1 MHRKRLAM
9 ALALLMT
16 AGWAFAE
23 GQTENDRLSFTTDD
37 HMTISW
43 GGLTSE
49 LTEEGNP
56 VQRHLEEKFNVT
68 IVTAGVSRSDEEAK
82 QLFMS
87 SGEYPE
93 AFYTWIDMVD
103 WFHKGAFRTIPRD
116 MIETYAP
123 LHSAYRSRQ
132 GPLAWGVSLAP
143 GTTDEYMNIPRGEH
157 YQHHC
162 DAVLIMRLD
171 WLEKIGIDPFALDPK
186 APGWDRAGEK
196 IDLGEPTA
204 PDTYFWWAG
213 HFDWDEMERA
223 MYGFRDAD
231 FNGNGKRDEIP
242 YGTIGDSGGFQGR
255 EWLYHSGPAVP
266 FWAYG
271 VNDVDNYLDDETGL
285 TVKVDIASQSR
296 EALKIL
302 QRWFADGI
310 LDPALPAVDR
320 NEWRQQVRAG
330 LVGMWA
336 RGPCG
341 LSAFTGGNDDC
352 TIIRSEVPDARFVN
366 MLPAYGPTG
375 KMRCQWDN
383 RATVLNPHEGFSV
396 KTGVSDE
403 KLARILQIYDYVNH
417 DPEGTLVSG
426 YGVGG
431 PFAED
436 ANYSW
441 LGTPGD
447 CSVSQLIRTPTNR
460 RNTDG
465 FGLIYNA
472 YSWHDQFWMCPQM
485 KNGLPI
491 EAAGGAT
498 INAAQG
504 INWAMMLREP
514 YTMEIAVRDHR
525 EDIFNRTDY
534 VKLWARY
541 GGNLQAFR
549 EETWWRWVTDSSIDI
564 DAEWPAF
571 VEQWLANGGQEVID
585 ELQKAP
591 LVEDIL
597 SGALPMPTN

>member
-1 MHRKRLAM
+1 MQRKSLAI
-9 ALALLMT
+9 ALGLLLT

-23 GQTENDRLSFTTDD
+23 GQTDRLSFTTDE

-43 GGLTSE
+43 GGLTSDMADE
-49 LTEEGNP
+49 NNAI
-56 VQRHLEEKFNVT
+56 QKYLEDKFNVT
-68 IVTAGVSRSDEEAK
+68 IVTKGVSRSDEDAK

-103 WFHKGAFRTIPRD
+103 WYHKGAFRNIPRD

-123 LHSAYRSRQ
+123 LHSAYRSQQ

-162 DAVLIMRLD
+162 DATLIMRLD
-171 WLEKIGIDPFALDPK
+171 WLEQVGINPAELDPK
-186 APGWDRAGEK
+186 APGWDRAGELV
-196 IDLGEPTA
+196 DLGEPTA

-213 HFDWDEMERA
+213 HLDWDEMETA

-231 FNGNGKRDEIP
+231 FNGNGQRDEIP
-242 YGTIGDSGGFQGR
+242 YGTVGDHGGFQGR

-271 VNDVDNYLDDETGL
+271 LNDVDNYLDIETGL

-310 LDPALPAVDR
+310 LDPALPAVGR
-320 NEWRQQVRAG
+320 SEWRQQVRAG

-341 LSAFTGGNDDC
+341 LAAFTGGNDDC
-352 TIIRSEVPDARFVN
+352 TIIRADAVPDARFVT

-375 KMRCQWDN
+375 EMRCQWDN
-383 RATVLNPHEGFSV
+383 RSTVLNPHEGFSV

-403 KLARILQIYDYVNH
+403 KLARILQMYDYINH
-417 DPEGTLVSG
+417 DPEGVLAVG

-436 ANYSW
+436 QNYAW
-441 LGTPGD
+441 LGAPGD
-447 CSVSQLIRTPTNR
+447 CSVAQLVGTPTLERHSNG
-460 RNTDG
+460 TS
-465 FGLIYNA
+465 LVYTA
-472 YSWHDQFWMCPQM
+472 YSWHDLFWQCPQM
-485 KNGLPI
+485 KPGIPI

-498 INAAQG
+498 INSAQG
-504 INWAMMLREP
+504 FNWAMMLREP
-514 YTMEIAVRDHR
+514 YPMEIAVRDHR
-525 EDIFNRTDY
+525 EDIFNRTEY

-541 GGNLQAFR
+541 GGNLQTFR
-549 EETWWRWVTDSSIDI
+549 EETWWKWVTDSSIDI
-564 DAEWPAF
+564 DAAWPGF

-591 LVEDIL
+591 LVADIL

>member
-1 MHRKRLAM
+1 MQRKSLAI
-9 ALALLMT
+9 ALGLLLM

-23 GQTENDRLSFTTDD
+23 GQTDRLSFTTDE

-43 GGLTSE
+43 GGLTSDMA
-49 LTEEGNP
+49 EEDNT
-56 VQRHLEEKFNVT
+56 VQKFLEDKFNVT
-68 IVTAGVSRSDEEAK
+68 IVTKGVSRSDEDAK

-87 SGEYPE
+87 AGEYPE

-103 WFHKGAFRTIPRD
+103 WYHKGAFRNIPRD

-123 LHSAYRSRQ
+123 LHSAYRSQQ

-162 DAVLIMRLD
+162 DATLIMRLD
-171 WLEKIGIDPFALDPK
+171 WLEKVGINPAELDPK
-186 APGWDRAGEK
+186 APGWDRAGELV
-196 IDLGEPTA
+196 DLGEPTA

-213 HFDWDEMERA
+213 HFDWDEMETA

-231 FNGNGKRDEIP
+231 FNGNGQRDEIP
-242 YGTIGDSGGFQGR
+242 YGTVGDHGGFQGR

-266 FWAYG
+266 FWAFG
-271 VNDVDNYLDDETGL
+271 LNDVDNYLDIETGR

-310 LDPALPAVDR
+310 LDPALPAVGR
-320 NEWRQQVRAG
+320 SEWRQQVRAG

-341 LSAFTGGNDDC
+341 LAAFTGGNDDC
-352 TIIRSEVPDARFVN
+352 TIIRRDAVPDARFVT

-375 KMRCQWDN
+375 EMRCQWDN

-403 KLARILQIYDYVNH
+403 KLARILQIYDYINH
-417 DPEGTLVSG
+417 DPEGVLAVG

-436 ANYSW
+436 QNYAW

-447 CSVSQLIRTPTNR
+447 CSVAQLVGTPTLERHSNG
-460 RNTDG
+460 TS
-465 FGLIYNA
+465 LVYTA
-472 YSWHDQFWMCPQM
+472 YSWHDLFWQCPQM
-485 KNGLPI
+485 KQGIPI

-498 INAAQG
+498 INSAQG
-504 INWAMMLREP
+504 FNWAMMLREP
-514 YTMEIAVRDHR
+514 YPMEIAVRDHR
-525 EDIFNRTDY
+525 EDIFNRTEY

-541 GGNLQAFR
+541 GGNLQTFR
-549 EETWWRWVTDSSIDI
+549 EETWWQWVTDSSIDI
-564 DAEWPAF
+564 DAEWPGF
-571 VEQWLANGGQEVID
+571 VEQWLANGGQEVTD

-591 LVEDIL
+591 LVKDIL
-597 SGALPMPTN
+597 SGALQMPTN

>member
-1 MHRKRLAM
+1 MQRKSLAI
-9 ALALLMT
+9 ALGLLLI
-16 AGWAFAE
+16 ASWAFAE
-23 GQTENDRLSFTTDD
+23 GQTDRLSFTTDE

-43 GGLTSE
+43 GGLTSDMA
-49 LTEEGNP
+49 EEDNT
-56 VQRHLEEKFNVT
+56 VQKFLEDKFNVT
-68 IVTAGVSRSDEEAK
+68 IVTKGVSRSDEEAK

-103 WFHKGAFRTIPRD
+103 WYHKGAFRNIPRD

-123 LHSAYRSRQ
+123 LHSAYRDQQ

-162 DAVLIMRLD
+162 DATLIMRLD
-171 WLEKIGIDPFALDPK
+171 WLEQVGINPTELDPK
-186 APGWDRAGEK
+186 APGWDRAGEMV
-196 IDLGEPTA
+196 DLGEPTA

-213 HFDWDEMERA
+213 HLDWDEMETA

-231 FNGNGKRDEIP
+231 FNGNGQRDEIP
-242 YGTIGDSGGFQGR
+242 YGTIGDHGGFQGR

-271 VNDVDNYLDDETGL
+271 LNDVDNYLDIETGL

-310 LDPALPAVDR
+310 LDPALPAVGR
-320 NEWRQQVRAG
+320 NEWRQQIRAG

-341 LSAFTGGNDDC
+341 LAAFTGGNDDC
-352 TIIRSEVPDARFVN
+352 TIIRRDAVPDARFVT

-375 KMRCQWDN
+375 EMRCQWDN
-383 RATVLNPHEGFSV
+383 RSTVLNPHEGFGV
-396 KTGVSDE
+396 KTGVSDA
-403 KLARILQIYDYVNH
+403 KLARILQMYDYINH
-417 DPEGTLVSG
+417 DPEGVLAVG

-436 ANYSW
+436 QNYRW

-447 CSVSQLIRTPTNR
+447 CSVAQLVGTPTLERHSNG
-460 RNTDG
+460 TS
-465 FGLIYNA
+465 LVYTA
-472 YSWHDQFWMCPQM
+472 YSWHDMFWQCPQM
-485 KNGLPI
+485 KPGIPI

-498 INAAQG
+498 INSAQG
-504 INWAMMLREP
+504 FNWAMMLREP
-514 YTMEIAVRDHR
+514 YPMEIAVRDHR
-525 EDIFNRTDY
+525 EDIFNRTEY

-541 GGNLQAFR
+541 GGNLQTFR

-564 DAEWPAF
+564 DAEWPGF

>member
-1 MHRKRLAM
+1 MQRKSLAI
-9 ALALLMT
+9 ALGLLLI

-23 GQTENDRLSFTTDD
+23 GQTDRLSFTTDE

-43 GGLTSE
+43 GGLTSDMA
-49 LTEEGNP
+49 EENNAI
-56 VQRHLEEKFNVT
+56 QKYLEDKFNVT
-68 IVTAGVSRSDEEAK
+68 IVTKGVSRSDEDAK

-103 WFHKGAFRTIPRD
+103 WYHKGAFRNIPRD

-123 LHSAYRSRQ
+123 LHSAYRSQQ

-162 DAVLIMRLD
+162 DATLIMRLD
-171 WLEKIGIDPFALDPK
+171 WLEQVGLNPAELDPK
-186 APGWDRAGEK
+186 ASGWDRAGEMV
-196 IDLGEPTA
+196 DLGEPTA

-213 HFDWDEMERA
+213 HFDWDEMETA

-231 FNGNGKRDEIP
+231 FNGNGQRDEIP
-242 YGTIGDSGGFQGR
+242 YGTIGDHGGFQGR

-271 VNDVDNYLDDETGL
+271 LNDVDNYLDIETGL

-310 LDPALPAVDR
+310 LDPALPAVGR
-320 NEWRQQVRAG
+320 SEWRQQVRAG

-341 LSAFTGGNDDC
+341 LAAFTGGNDDC
-352 TIIRSEVPDARFVN
+352 TIIRRDAVPDARFVT

-375 KMRCQWDN
+375 EMRCQWDN
-383 RATVLNPHEGFSV
+383 RSTVLNPHEGFSV

-403 KLARILQIYDYVNH
+403 KLARILQMYDYINH
-417 DPEGTLVSG
+417 DPEGVLAVG

-431 PFAED
+431 PFAD
-436 ANYSW
+436 DQNYAW

-447 CSVSQLIRTPTNR
+447 CSVAQLVGTPTLERHSNG
-460 RNTDG
+460 TS
-465 FGLIYNA
+465 LVYTA
-472 YSWHDQFWMCPQM
+472 YSWHDLFWQCPQM
-485 KNGLPI
+485 KPGIPI

-498 INAAQG
+498 INSAQG
-504 INWAMMLREP
+504 FNWAMMLREP
-514 YTMEIAVRDHR
+514 YPMEIAVRDHR
-525 EDIFNRTDY
+525 EDIFNRTEY

-541 GGNLQAFR
+541 GGNLQTFR
-549 EETWWRWVTDSSIDI
+549 EETWWKWVTDSSIDI
-564 DAEWPAF
+564 DAEWPGF

-591 LVEDIL
+591 LVADIL

>member
-1 MHRKRLAM
+1 MQRKSLAI
-9 ALALLMT
+9 ALALLVT

-23 GQTENDRLSFTTDD
+23 GQTDRLSFTTDE

-43 GGLTSE
+43 GGLTSD
-49 LTEEGNP
+49 LAEEGNA
-56 VQRHLEEKFNVT
+56 VQKFLEDKFNVT
-68 IVTAGVSRSDEEAK
+68 IVTKGVSRSDENAK

-103 WFHKGAFRTIPRD
+103 WYHKGAFRNIPRD

-123 LHSAYRSRQ
+123 LHSAYRSQQ

-162 DAVLIMRLD
+162 DATLIMRLD
-171 WLEKIGIDPFALDPK
+171 WLEQIGIDPTELDPK
-186 APGWDRAGEK
+186 APGWDRAGEFV
-196 IDLGEPTA
+196 DLGEPTA

-213 HFDWDEMERA
+213 HLDWDEMETA

-231 FNGNGKRDEIP
+231 FNGNGQRDEIP
-242 YGTIGDSGGFQGR
+242 YGTIGDHGGFQGR

-271 VNDVDNYLDDETGL
+271 LNDVDNYLDIESGL

-310 LDPALPAVDR
+310 LDPALPAVGR

-341 LSAFTGGNDDC
+341 LAAFTGGNDDC
-352 TIIRSEVPDARFVN
+352 TIIRADAVPDARFVT

-375 KMRCQWDN
+375 EMRCQWDN
-383 RATVLNPHEGFSV
+383 RSTVLNPHEGFSV

-403 KLARILQIYDYVNH
+403 KLARILQMYDYINH
-417 DPEGTLVSG
+417 DPEGVLAVG

-436 ANYSW
+436 QNYAW

-447 CSVSQLIRTPTNR
+447 CSVAQLVGTPTLERHSNG
-460 RNTDG
+460 TS
-465 FGLIYNA
+465 LVYTA
-472 YSWHDQFWMCPQM
+472 YSWHDLFWQCPQM
-485 KNGLPI
+485 KPGIPI

-498 INAAQG
+498 INSAQG
-504 INWAMMLREP
+504 FNWAMMLREP
-514 YTMEIAVRDHR
+514 YPMEIAVRDHR
-525 EDIFNRTDY
+525 EDIFNRTEY

-541 GGNLQAFR
+541 GGNLQTFR
-549 EETWWRWVTDSSIDI
+549 EETWWKWVTDSSIDI
-564 DAEWPAF
+564 DAEWPGF

-591 LVEDIL
+591 LVEKIL
-597 SGALPMPTN
+597 DGTLQMPTS

>member
-1 MHRKRLAM
+1 MQRKSLAI
-9 ALALLMT
+9 ALGLLLT

-23 GQTENDRLSFTTDD
+23 GQTDRLSFTTDE

-43 GGLTSE
+43 GGLTSD
-49 LTEEGNP
+49 LAEEGNAI
-56 VQRHLEEKFNVT
+56 QKYLEDKFNVT
-68 IVTAGVSRSDEEAK
+68 IVTKGVSRSDENAK

-103 WFHKGAFRTIPRD
+103 WYHKGAFRNIPRE

-123 LHSAYRSRQ
+123 LHSAYRSQQ

-162 DAVLIMRLD
+162 DATLIMRLD
-171 WLEKIGIDPFALDPK
+171 WLEQIGINPTELDPK
-186 APGWDRAGEK
+186 APGWDRAGEFV
-196 IDLGEPTA
+196 DLGEPTA
-204 PDTYFWWAG
+204 PDTFFWWAG
-213 HFDWDEMERA
+213 HLDWDEMEAA

-231 FNGNGKRDEIP
+231 FNGNGQRDEIP
-242 YGTIGDSGGFQGR
+242 YGTIGDHGGFQGR

-271 VNDVDNYLDDETGL
+271 LNDVDNYLDIETGL

-310 LDPALPAVDR
+310 LDPALPAVGR

-341 LSAFTGGNDDC
+341 LAAFTGGNDDC
-352 TIIRSEVPDARFVN
+352 TIIRADAVPDARFVT

-375 KMRCQWDN
+375 EMRCQWDN
-383 RATVLNPHEGFSV
+383 RSTVLNPHEGFSV

-403 KLARILQIYDYVNH
+403 KLARILQMYDYINH
-417 DPEGTLVSG
+417 DPEGVLAVG

-436 ANYSW
+436 QNYAW

-447 CSVSQLIRTPTNR
+447 CSVAQLVGTPTLERHSNG
-460 RNTDG
+460 TS
-465 FGLIYNA
+465 LVYTA
-472 YSWHDQFWMCPQM
+472 YSWHDLFWQCPQM
-485 KNGLPI
+485 KPGIPI

-498 INAAQG
+498 INSAQG
-504 INWAMMLREP
+504 FNWAMMLREP
-514 YTMEIAVRDHR
+514 YPMEIAVRDHR
-525 EDIFNRTDY
+525 EDIFNRTEY

-541 GGNLQAFR
+541 GGNLQTFR
-549 EETWWRWVTDSSIDI
+549 EETWWKWVTDSSIDI
-564 DAEWPAF
+564 DAEWPGF

-591 LVEDIL
+591 LVETIL
-597 SGALPMPTN
+597 NGTLAMPTS

>member
-1 MHRKRLAM
+1 MQRKSLAI
-9 ALALLMT
+9 ALGLLLT

-23 GQTENDRLSFTTDD
+23 GQTDRLSFTTDE

-43 GGLTSE
+43 GGLTSDMADE
-49 LTEEGNP
+49 DNA
-56 VQRHLEEKFNVT
+56 VQEFLEDKFNVT
-68 IVTAGVSRSDEEAK
+68 IVTKGVSRSDEDAK

-103 WFHKGAFRTIPRD
+103 WYHKGAFRNIPRD

-123 LHSAYRSRQ
+123 LHSAYRSQQ

-162 DAVLIMRLD
+162 DATLIMRLD
-171 WLEKIGIDPFALDPK
+171 WLEQVGLNPAELDPK
-186 APGWDRAGEK
+186 APGWDRAGEMV
-196 IDLGEPTA
+196 DLGEPTA

-213 HFDWDEMERA
+213 HLDWDEMETA

-231 FNGNGKRDEIP
+231 FNGNGQRDEIP
-242 YGTIGDSGGFQGR
+242 YGTIGDHGGFQGR

-271 VNDVDNYLDDETGL
+271 LNDVDNYLDIETGL

-310 LDPALPAVDR
+310 LDPALPAVGR
-320 NEWRQQVRAG
+320 SEWRQQVRAG

-341 LSAFTGGNDDC
+341 LAAFTGGNDDC
-352 TIIRSEVPDARFVN
+352 TIIRRDAVPDARFVT

-375 KMRCQWDN
+375 EMRCQWDN
-383 RATVLNPHEGFSV
+383 RSTVLNPHEGFSV

-403 KLARILQIYDYVNH
+403 KLARILQMYDYINH
-417 DPEGTLVSG
+417 DPEGVLAVG

-436 ANYSW
+436 QNYAW

-447 CSVSQLIRTPTNR
+447 CSVAQLVGTPTLERHSNG
-460 RNTDG
+460 TS
-465 FGLIYNA
+465 LVYTA
-472 YSWHDQFWMCPQM
+472 YSWHDLFWQCPQM
-485 KNGLPI
+485 KPGIPI

-498 INAAQG
+498 INSAQG
-504 INWAMMLREP
+504 FNWAMMLREP
-514 YTMEIAVRDHR
+514 YPMEIAVRDHR
-525 EDIFNRTDY
+525 EDIFNRTEY

-541 GGNLQAFR
+541 GGNLQTFR
-549 EETWWRWVTDSSIDI
+549 EETWWKWVTDSSIDI
-564 DAEWPAF
+564 DAEWPGF

>member
-1 MHRKRLAM
+1 
-9 ALALLMT
+9 
-16 AGWAFAE
+16 
-23 GQTENDRLSFTTDD
+23 
-37 HMTISW
+37 
-43 GGLTSE
+43 
-49 LTEEGNP
+49 
-56 VQRHLEEKFNVT
+56 
-68 IVTAGVSRSDEEAK
+68 
-82 QLFMS
+82 MS

-103 WFHKGAFRTIPRD
+103 WYHKGAFRNIPRD

-123 LHSAYRSRQ
+123 LHSAYRSQQ

-162 DAVLIMRLD
+162 DATLIMRLD
-171 WLEKIGIDPFALDPK
+171 WLEQVGINPAELDPK
-186 APGWDRAGEK
+186 APGWDRAGEMV
-196 IDLGEPTA
+196 DLGEPTA

-213 HFDWDEMERA
+213 HLDWDEMETA

-231 FNGNGKRDEIP
+231 FNGNGQRDEIP
-242 YGTIGDSGGFQGR
+242 YGTIGDHGGFQGR

-271 VNDVDNYLDDETGL
+271 LNDVDNYLDIETGL

-310 LDPALPAVDR
+310 LDPALPAVGR
-320 NEWRQQVRAG
+320 SEWRQQVRAG

-341 LSAFTGGNDDC
+341 LAAFTGGNDDC
-352 TIIRSEVPDARFVN
+352 TIIRRDAVPDARFVT

-375 KMRCQWDN
+375 EMRCQWDN
-383 RATVLNPHEGFSV
+383 RSTVLNPHEGFSV
-396 KTGVSDE
+396 KAGVSDE
-403 KLARILQIYDYVNH
+403 KLARILQMYDYINH
-417 DPEGTLVSG
+417 DPEGVLAVG

-436 ANYSW
+436 QNYKW

-447 CSVSQLIRTPTNR
+447 CSVAQLVGTPTLERHSNG
-460 RNTDG
+460 TS
-465 FGLIYNA
+465 LVYTA
-472 YSWHDQFWMCPQM
+472 YSWHDLFWQCPQM
-485 KNGLPI
+485 KPGIPI

-498 INAAQG
+498 INSAQG
-504 INWAMMLREP
+504 FNWAMMLREP
-514 YTMEIAVRDHR
+514 YPMEIAVRDHR
-525 EDIFNRTDY
+525 EDIFNRTEY

-541 GGNLQAFR
+541 GGNLQTFR
-549 EETWWRWVTDSSIDI
+549 EETWWKWVTDSSIDI
-564 DAEWPAF
+564 DAEWPGF

-591 LVEDIL
+591 LVADIL

>member
-1 MHRKRLAM
+1 MQRKSLAI
-9 ALALLMT
+9 ALALLVT

-23 GQTENDRLSFTTDD
+23 GQTDRLSFTTDE

-43 GGLTSE
+43 GGLTSDMA
-49 LTEEGNP
+49 EEDNAI
-56 VQRHLEEKFNVT
+56 QEYLEDKFNVT
-68 IVTAGVSRSDEEAK
+68 IVTKGVSRSDEEAK

-103 WFHKGAFRTIPRD
+103 WYHKGAFRNIPRD

-123 LHSAYRSRQ
+123 LHSAYRSQQ

-162 DAVLIMRLD
+162 DATLIMRLD
-171 WLEKIGIDPFALDPK
+171 WLEQVGINPAELDPK
-186 APGWDRAGEK
+186 APGWDRAGEFV
-196 IDLGEPTA
+196 DLGEPTA

-213 HFDWDEMERA
+213 HLDWDEMETA

-231 FNGNGKRDEIP
+231 FNGNGQRDEIP
-242 YGTIGDSGGFQGR
+242 YGTIGDHGGFQGR

-271 VNDVDNYLDDETGL
+271 LNDVDNYLDIETGL

-310 LDPALPAVDR
+310 LDPALPAVGR

-341 LSAFTGGNDDC
+341 LAAFTGGNDDC
-352 TIIRSEVPDARFVN
+352 TIIRRDAVPDARFVT

-375 KMRCQWDN
+375 EMRCQWDN
-383 RATVLNPHEGFSV
+383 RSTVLNPHEGFSV

-403 KLARILQIYDYVNH
+403 KLARILQMYDYINH
-417 DPEGTLVSG
+417 DPEGVLAVG

-436 ANYSW
+436 QNYKW

-447 CSVSQLIRTPTNR
+447 CSVAQLVGTPTLERHSNG
-460 RNTDG
+460 TS
-465 FGLIYNA
+465 LVYTA
-472 YSWHDQFWMCPQM
+472 YSWHDLFWQCPQM
-485 KNGLPI
+485 KPGIPI

-498 INAAQG
+498 INSAQG
-504 INWAMMLREP
+504 FNWAMMLREP
-514 YTMEIAVRDHR
+514 YPMEIAVRDHR
-525 EDIFNRTDY
+525 EDIFNRTEY
-534 VKLWARY
+534 VELWARY
-541 GGNLQAFR
+541 GGNLQTFR
-549 EETWWRWVTDSSIDI
+549 EETWWKWVTDSSIDI
-564 DAEWPAF
+564 DAEWPGF

-597 SGALPMPTN
+597 SGALPMPTS

>member
-1 MHRKRLAM
+1 MQRKSLAI
-9 ALALLMT
+9 ALGLLLT

-23 GQTENDRLSFTTDD
+23 GQTDRLSFTTDE

-43 GGLTSE
+43 GGLTSD
-49 LTEEGNP
+49 LAEEGNAI
-56 VQRHLEEKFNVT
+56 QKYLEDKFNVT
-68 IVTAGVSRSDEEAK
+68 IVTKGVSRSDEEAK

-103 WFHKGAFRTIPRD
+103 WYHKGAFRNIPRD

-123 LHSAYRSRQ
+123 LHSAYRSQQ

-162 DAVLIMRLD
+162 DATVIMRLD
-171 WLEKIGIDPFALDPK
+171 WLEKVGINPAELDPK
-186 APGWDRAGEK
+186 APGWDRAGEFV
-196 IDLGEPTA
+196 DLGEPTA
-204 PDTYFWWAG
+204 PDTFFWWAG
-213 HFDWDEMERA
+213 HLDWDEMEAA

-231 FNGNGKRDEIP
+231 FNGNGQRDEIP
-242 YGTIGDSGGFQGR
+242 YGTIGDHGGFQGR

-271 VNDVDNYLDDETGL
+271 LNDVDNYLDIETGL

-310 LDPALPAVDR
+310 LDPALPAVGR

-341 LSAFTGGNDDC
+341 LAAFTGGNDDC
-352 TIIRSEVPDARFVN
+352 TIIRADAVPDARFVT

-375 KMRCQWDN
+375 EMRCQWDN
-383 RATVLNPHEGFSV
+383 RSTVLNPHEGFSV

-403 KLARILQIYDYVNH
+403 KLARILQMYDYINH
-417 DPEGTLVSG
+417 DPEGVLAVG

-436 ANYSW
+436 QNYAW

-447 CSVSQLIRTPTNR
+447 CSVAQLVGTPTLERHSNG
-460 RNTDG
+460 TS
-465 FGLIYNA
+465 LVYTA
-472 YSWHDQFWMCPQM
+472 YSWHDLFWQCPQM
-485 KNGLPI
+485 KPGIPI

-498 INAAQG
+498 INSAQG
-504 INWAMMLREP
+504 FNWAMMLREP
-514 YTMEIAVRDHR
+514 YPMEIAVRDHR
-525 EDIFNRTDY
+525 EDIFNRTEY

-541 GGNLQAFR
+541 GGNLQTFR
-549 EETWWRWVTDSSIDI
+549 EETWWKWVTDSSIDI
-564 DAEWPAF
+564 DAEWPGF

-591 LVEDIL
+591 LVENIL
-597 SGALPMPTN
+597 NGTLAMPTN

>member
-1 MHRKRLAM
+1 MQRKSLAI
-9 ALALLMT
+9 ALGLLLT

-23 GQTENDRLSFTTDD
+23 GQTDRLSFTTDE

-43 GGLTSE
+43 GGLTSD
-49 LTEEGNP
+49 LAEEGNAI
-56 VQRHLEEKFNVT
+56 QKYLEDKFNVT
-68 IVTAGVSRSDEEAK
+68 IVTKGVSRSDEDAK

-87 SGEYPE
+87 AGEYPE

-103 WFHKGAFRTIPRD
+103 WYHKGAFRNIPRD

-123 LHSAYRSRQ
+123 LHSAYRSQQ

-162 DAVLIMRLD
+162 DATVIMRLD
-171 WLEKIGIDPFALDPK
+171 WLEKVGINPAELDPK
-186 APGWDRAGEK
+186 APGWDRAGELV
-196 IDLGEPTA
+196 DLGEPTA

-213 HFDWDEMERA
+213 HFDWDEMETA

-231 FNGNGKRDEIP
+231 FNGNGQRDEIP
-242 YGTIGDSGGFQGR
+242 YGTVGDHGGFQGR

-266 FWAYG
+266 FWAFG
-271 VNDVDNYLDDETGL
+271 LNDVDNYLDIETGL

-310 LDPALPAVDR
+310 LDPALPAVGR
-320 NEWRQQVRAG
+320 SEWRQQVRAG

-341 LSAFTGGNDDC
+341 LAAFTGGNDDC
-352 TIIRSEVPDARFVN
+352 TIIRADAVPDARFVT

-375 KMRCQWDN
+375 EMRCQWDN
-383 RATVLNPHEGFSV
+383 RSTVLNPHEGFSV

-403 KLARILQIYDYVNH
+403 KLARILQMYDYINH
-417 DPEGTLVSG
+417 DPEGVLAVG

-436 ANYSW
+436 QNYAW

-447 CSVSQLIRTPTNR
+447 CSVAQLVGTPTLERHSNG
-460 RNTDG
+460 TS
-465 FGLIYNA
+465 LVYTA
-472 YSWHDQFWMCPQM
+472 YSWHDLFWQCPQM
-485 KNGLPI
+485 KPGIPI

-498 INAAQG
+498 INSAQG
-504 INWAMMLREP
+504 FNWAMMLREP
-514 YTMEIAVRDHR
+514 YPMEIAVRDHR
-525 EDIFNRTDY
+525 EDIFNRTEY

-541 GGNLQAFR
+541 GGNLQTFR
-549 EETWWRWVTDSSIDI
+549 EETWWKWVTDSSIDI
-564 DAEWPAF
+564 DAEWPGF

-591 LVEDIL
+591 LVETIL
-597 SGALPMPTN
+597 NGTLAMPTS

>member
-1 MHRKRLAM
+1 MLRKSLAI
-9 ALALLMT
+9 ALGLLLT

-23 GQTENDRLSFTTDD
+23 GQTDRLSFTTDE

-43 GGLTSE
+43 GGLTSD
-49 LTEEGNP
+49 LAEEGNAI
-56 VQRHLEEKFNVT
+56 QEFLEDKFNVT
-68 IVTAGVSRSDEEAK
+68 IVTKGVSRSDENAK

-103 WFHKGAFRTIPRD
+103 WYHKGAFRNIPRD

-123 LHSAYRSRQ
+123 LHSAYRSQQ

-162 DAVLIMRLD
+162 DATLIMRLD
-171 WLEKIGIDPFALDPK
+171 WLEKVGINPTELDPK
-186 APGWDRAGEK
+186 APGWDRAGEFV
-196 IDLGEPTA
+196 DLGEPTA

-213 HFDWDEMERA
+213 HLDWDEMEAA

-231 FNGNGKRDEIP
+231 FNGNGQRDEIP
-242 YGTIGDSGGFQGR
+242 YGTIGDHGGFQGR

-271 VNDVDNYLDDETGL
+271 LNDVDNYLDIETGL

-310 LDPALPAVDR
+310 LDPALPAVGR

-341 LSAFTGGNDDC
+341 LAAFTGGNDDC
-352 TIIRSEVPDARFVN
+352 TIIRADAVPDARFVT

-375 KMRCQWDN
+375 EMRCQWDN
-383 RATVLNPHEGFSV
+383 RSTVLNPHEGFSV

-403 KLARILQIYDYVNH
+403 KLARILQMYDYINH
-417 DPEGTLVSG
+417 DPEGVLAVG

-436 ANYSW
+436 QNYAW

-447 CSVSQLIRTPTNR
+447 CSVAQLVGTPTLERHSNG
-460 RNTDG
+460 TS
-465 FGLIYNA
+465 LVYTA
-472 YSWHDQFWMCPQM
+472 YSWHDLFWQCPQM
-485 KNGLPI
+485 KPGIPI

-498 INAAQG
+498 INSAQG
-504 INWAMMLREP
+504 FNWAMMLREP
-514 YTMEIAVRDHR
+514 YPMEIAVRDHR
-525 EDIFNRTDY
+525 EDIFNRTEY

-541 GGNLQAFR
+541 GGNLQTFR
-549 EETWWRWVTDSSIDI
+549 EETWWKWVTDSSIDI
-564 DAEWPAF
+564 DAEWPGF

-591 LVEDIL
+591 LVESIL
-597 SGALPMPTN
+597 DGTLAMPTS

>member
-1 MHRKRLAM
+1 MQRKSLAI
-9 ALALLMT
+9 ALGLLLI

-23 GQTENDRLSFTTDD
+23 GQTDRLSFTTDE

-43 GGLTSE
+43 GGLTSD
-49 LTEEGNP
+49 LAEEGNAI
-56 VQRHLEEKFNVT
+56 QEFLEDKFNVT
-68 IVTAGVSRSDEEAK
+68 IVTKGVSRSDENAK

-103 WFHKGAFRTIPRD
+103 WYHKGAFRNIPRD

-123 LHSAYRSRQ
+123 LHSAYRSQQ

-162 DAVLIMRLD
+162 DATLIMRLD
-171 WLEKIGIDPFALDPK
+171 WLEQVGINPTELDPK
-186 APGWDRAGEK
+186 APGWDRAGEFV
-196 IDLGEPTA
+196 DLGEPTA

-213 HFDWDEMERA
+213 HLDWDEMEAA

-231 FNGNGKRDEIP
+231 FNGNGQRDEIP
-242 YGTIGDSGGFQGR
+242 YGTIGDHGGFQGR

-271 VNDVDNYLDDETGL
+271 LNDVDNYLDIETGL

-310 LDPALPAVDR
+310 LDPALPAVGR

-341 LSAFTGGNDDC
+341 LAAFTGGNDDC
-352 TIIRSEVPDARFVN
+352 TIIQRDAVPDARFVT

-375 KMRCQWDN
+375 EMRCQWDN
-383 RATVLNPHEGFSV
+383 RSTVLNPHEGFSV

-403 KLARILQIYDYVNH
+403 KLARILQMYDYINH
-417 DPEGTLVSG
+417 DPEGVLAVG

-436 ANYSW
+436 QNYAW

-447 CSVSQLIRTPTNR
+447 CSVAQLVGTPTLERHSNG
-460 RNTDG
+460 TS
-465 FGLIYNA
+465 LVYTA
-472 YSWHDQFWMCPQM
+472 YSWHDLFWQCPQM
-485 KNGLPI
+485 KPGIPI

-498 INAAQG
+498 INSAQG
-504 INWAMMLREP
+504 FNWAMMLREP
-514 YTMEIAVRDHR
+514 YPMEIAVRDHR
-525 EDIFNRTDY
+525 EDIFNRTEY

-541 GGNLQAFR
+541 GGNLQTFR
-549 EETWWRWVTDSSIDI
+549 EETWWKWVTDSSIDI
-564 DAEWPAF
+564 DAEWPGF

-591 LVEDIL
+591 LVESIL
-597 SGALPMPTN
+597 DGTLAMPTS

>member
-1 MHRKRLAM
+1 MQRKSLAI
-9 ALALLMT
+9 ALGLLLM

-23 GQTENDRLSFTTDD
+23 GQTDRLSFNTDE

-43 GGLTSE
+43 GGLTSDMA
-49 LTEEGNP
+49 EEDNT
-56 VQRHLEEKFNVT
+56 VQKFLEDKFNVT
-68 IVTAGVSRSDEEAK
+68 IVTKGVSRSDEDAK

-87 SGEYPE
+87 AGEYPE

-103 WFHKGAFRTIPRD
+103 WYHKGAFRNIPRE

-162 DAVLIMRLD
+162 DATLIMRLD
-171 WLEKIGIDPFALDPK
+171 WLEKVGINPAELDPK
-186 APGWDRAGEK
+186 APGWDRAGELV
-196 IDLGEPTA
+196 DLGEPTA

-213 HFDWDEMERA
+213 HFDWDEMETA

-231 FNGNGKRDEIP
+231 FNGNGQRDEIP
-242 YGTIGDSGGFQGR
+242 YGTVGDHGGFQGR

-266 FWAYG
+266 FWAFG
-271 VNDVDNYLDDETGL
+271 LNDVDNYLDIETGR

-310 LDPALPAVDR
+310 LDPALPAVGR
-320 NEWRQQVRAG
+320 SEWRQQVRAG

-341 LSAFTGGNDDC
+341 LAAFTGGNDDC
-352 TIIRSEVPDARFVN
+352 TIIRRDAVPDARFVT

-375 KMRCQWDN
+375 EMRCQWDN

-403 KLARILQIYDYVNH
+403 KLARILQIYDYINH
-417 DPEGTLVSG
+417 DPEGVLAVG

-436 ANYSW
+436 QNYAW

-447 CSVSQLIRTPTNR
+447 CSVAQLVGTPTLERHSNG
-460 RNTDG
+460 TS
-465 FGLIYNA
+465 LVYTA
-472 YSWHDQFWMCPQM
+472 YSWHDLFWQCPQM
-485 KNGLPI
+485 KPGIPI

-498 INAAQG
+498 INSAQG
-504 INWAMMLREP
+504 FNWAMMLREP
-514 YTMEIAVRDHR
+514 YPMEIAVRDHR
-525 EDIFNRTDY
+525 EDIFNRTEY

-541 GGNLQAFR
+541 GGNLQTFR
-549 EETWWRWVTDSSIDI
+549 EETWWQWVTDSSIDI
-564 DAEWPAF
+564 DAEWPGF
-571 VEQWLANGGQEVID
+571 VEQWLANGGQEVTD

-591 LVEDIL
+591 LVKDIL
-597 SGALPMPTN
+597 SGALQMPTN

>member
-1 MHRKRLAM
+1 MLRKSLAI
-9 ALALLMT
+9 ALGLLLT

-23 GQTENDRLSFTTDD
+23 GQTDRLSFTTDE

-43 GGLTSE
+43 GGLTSD
-49 LTEEGNP
+49 LAEEGNAI
-56 VQRHLEEKFNVT
+56 QEFLEDKFNVT
-68 IVTAGVSRSDEEAK
+68 IVTKGVSRSDENAK

-103 WFHKGAFRTIPRD
+103 WYHKGAFRNIPRD

-123 LHSAYRSRQ
+123 LHSAYRSQQ

-162 DAVLIMRLD
+162 DATLIMRLD
-171 WLEKIGIDPFALDPK
+171 WLEQIGINPTELDPK
-186 APGWDRAGEK
+186 APGWDRAGEFV
-196 IDLGEPTA
+196 DLGEPTA

-213 HFDWDEMERA
+213 HLDWDEMEAA

-231 FNGNGKRDEIP
+231 FNGNGQRDEIP
-242 YGTIGDSGGFQGR
+242 YGTIGDHGGFQGR

-271 VNDVDNYLDDETGL
+271 LNDVDNYLDIETGL

-310 LDPALPAVDR
+310 LDPALPAVGR

-341 LSAFTGGNDDC
+341 LAAFTGGNDDC
-352 TIIRSEVPDARFVN
+352 TIIRADAVPDARFVT

-375 KMRCQWDN
+375 EMRCQWDN
-383 RATVLNPHEGFSV
+383 RSTVLNPHEGFSV

-403 KLARILQIYDYVNH
+403 KLARILQMYDYINH
-417 DPEGTLVSG
+417 DPEGVLAVG

-436 ANYSW
+436 QNYAW

-447 CSVSQLIRTPTNR
+447 CSVAQLVGTPTLERHSNG
-460 RNTDG
+460 TS
-465 FGLIYNA
+465 LVYTA
-472 YSWHDQFWMCPQM
+472 YSWHDLFWQCPQM
-485 KNGLPI
+485 KPGIPI

-498 INAAQG
+498 INSAQG
-504 INWAMMLREP
+504 FNWAMMLREP
-514 YTMEIAVRDHR
+514 YPMEIAVRDHR
-525 EDIFNRTDY
+525 EDIFNRTEY

-541 GGNLQAFR
+541 GGNLQTFR
-549 EETWWRWVTDSSIDI
+549 EETWWKWVTDSSIDI
-564 DAEWPAF
+564 DAEWPGF

-591 LVEDIL
+591 LVESIL
-597 SGALPMPTN
+597 DGTLAMPTS

>member
-1 MHRKRLAM
+1 MQRKSLAI
-9 ALALLMT
+9 ALGLLLT

-23 GQTENDRLSFTTDD
+23 GQTDRLSFTTDE

-43 GGLTSE
+43 GGLTSD
-49 LTEEGNP
+49 LAEEGNAI
-56 VQRHLEEKFNVT
+56 QKFLEDKFNVT
-68 IVTAGVSRSDEEAK
+68 IVTKGVSRSDEDAK

-103 WFHKGAFRTIPRD
+103 WYHKGAFRNIPRD

-123 LHSAYRSRQ
+123 LHSAYRSQQ

-162 DAVLIMRLD
+162 DATVIMRLD
-171 WLEKIGIDPFALDPK
+171 WLEKVGINPAELDPK
-186 APGWDRAGEK
+186 APGWDRAGEFV
-196 IDLGEPTA
+196 DLGEPTA
-204 PDTYFWWAG
+204 PDTFFWWAG
-213 HFDWDEMERA
+213 HLDWDEMEAA

-231 FNGNGKRDEIP
+231 FNGNGQRDEIP
-242 YGTIGDSGGFQGR
+242 YGTIGDHGGFQGR

-271 VNDVDNYLDDETGL
+271 LNDVDNYLDIETGL

-310 LDPALPAVDR
+310 LDPALPAVGR

-341 LSAFTGGNDDC
+341 LAAFTGGNDDC
-352 TIIRSEVPDARFVN
+352 TIIRADAVPDARFVT

-375 KMRCQWDN
+375 EMRCQWDN
-383 RATVLNPHEGFSV
+383 RSTVLNPHEGFSV

-403 KLARILQIYDYVNH
+403 KLARILQMYDYINH
-417 DPEGTLVSG
+417 DPEGVLAVG

-436 ANYSW
+436 QNYAW

-447 CSVSQLIRTPTNR
+447 CSVAQLVGTPTLERHSNG
-460 RNTDG
+460 TS
-465 FGLIYNA
+465 LVYTA
-472 YSWHDQFWMCPQM
+472 YSWHDLFWQCPQM
-485 KNGLPI
+485 KPGIPI

-498 INAAQG
+498 INSAQG
-504 INWAMMLREP
+504 FNWAMMLREP
-514 YTMEIAVRDHR
+514 YPMEIAVRDHR
-525 EDIFNRTDY
+525 EDIFNRTEY

-541 GGNLQAFR
+541 GGNLQTFR
-549 EETWWRWVTDSSIDI
+549 EETWWKWVTDSSIDI
-564 DAEWPAF
+564 DAEWPGF

-591 LVEDIL
+591 LVETIL
-597 SGALPMPTN
+597 NGTLAMPTS

>member
-1 MHRKRLAM
+1 MQRKSLAI
-9 ALALLMT
+9 ALGLLLI

-23 GQTENDRLSFTTDD
+23 GQTDRLSFTTDE

-43 GGLTSE
+43 GGLTSD
-49 LTEEGNP
+49 LAEEGNAI
-56 VQRHLEEKFNVT
+56 QEFLEDKFNVT
-68 IVTAGVSRSDEEAK
+68 IVTKGVSRSDENAK

-103 WFHKGAFRTIPRD
+103 WYHKGAFRNIPRD

-123 LHSAYRSRQ
+123 LHSAYRSQQ

-162 DAVLIMRLD
+162 DATLIMRLD
-171 WLEKIGIDPFALDPK
+171 WLEQVGINPTELDPK
-186 APGWDRAGEK
+186 APGWDRAGEFV
-196 IDLGEPTA
+196 DLGEPTA

-213 HFDWDEMERA
+213 HLDWDEMEAA

-231 FNGNGKRDEIP
+231 FNGNGQRDEIP
-242 YGTIGDSGGFQGR
+242 YGTIGDHGGFQGR

-271 VNDVDNYLDDETGL
+271 LNDVDNYLDIETGL

-310 LDPALPAVDR
+310 LDPALPAVGR

-341 LSAFTGGNDDC
+341 LAAFTGGNDDC
-352 TIIRSEVPDARFVN
+352 TIIQRDAVPDARFVT

-375 KMRCQWDN
+375 EMRCQWDN
-383 RATVLNPHEGFSV
+383 RSTVLNPHEGFSV

-403 KLARILQIYDYVNH
+403 KLARILQMYDYINH
-417 DPEGTLVSG
+417 DPKGVLAVG

-436 ANYSW
+436 QNYAW

-447 CSVSQLIRTPTNR
+447 CSVAQLVGTPTLERHSNG
-460 RNTDG
+460 TS
-465 FGLIYNA
+465 LVYTA
-472 YSWHDQFWMCPQM
+472 YSWHDLFWQCPQM
-485 KNGLPI
+485 KPGIPI

-498 INAAQG
+498 INSAQG
-504 INWAMMLREP
+504 FNWAMMLREP
-514 YTMEIAVRDHR
+514 YPMEIAVRDHR
-525 EDIFNRTDY
+525 EDIFNRTEY

-541 GGNLQAFR
+541 GGNLQTFR
-549 EETWWRWVTDSSIDI
+549 EETWWKWVTDSSIDI
-564 DAEWPAF
+564 DAEWPGF

-591 LVEDIL
+591 LVESIL
-597 SGALPMPTN
+597 DGTLAMPTS

>member
-1 MHRKRLAM
+1 MQRKSLAI
-9 ALALLMT
+9 ALGLLLT

-23 GQTENDRLSFTTDD
+23 GQTDRLSFTTDE

-43 GGLTSE
+43 GGLTSD
-49 LTEEGNP
+49 LAEEGNAI
-56 VQRHLEEKFNVT
+56 QKFLEDKFNVT
-68 IVTAGVSRSDEEAK
+68 IVTKGVSRSDEDAK

-103 WFHKGAFRTIPRD
+103 WYHKGAFRNIPRD

-123 LHSAYRSRQ
+123 LHSAYRSQQ

-162 DAVLIMRLD
+162 DATVIMRLD
-171 WLEKIGIDPFALDPK
+171 WLEKVGINPAELDPK
-186 APGWDRAGEK
+186 APGWDRAGEFV
-196 IDLGEPTA
+196 DLGEPTA
-204 PDTYFWWAG
+204 PDTFFWWAG
-213 HFDWDEMERA
+213 HLDWDEMEAA

-231 FNGNGKRDEIP
+231 FNGNGQRDEIP
-242 YGTIGDSGGFQGR
+242 YGTIGDHGGFQGR

-271 VNDVDNYLDDETGL
+271 LNDVDNYLDIETGL

-310 LDPALPAVDR
+310 LDPALPAVGR

-341 LSAFTGGNDDC
+341 LAAFTGGNDDC
-352 TIIRSEVPDARFVN
+352 TIIRADAVPDARFVT

-375 KMRCQWDN
+375 EMRCQWDN
-383 RATVLNPHEGFSV
+383 RSTVLNPHEGFSV

-403 KLARILQIYDYVNH
+403 KLARILQMYDYINH
-417 DPEGTLVSG
+417 DPEGVLAVG

-436 ANYSW
+436 QNYAW

-447 CSVSQLIRTPTNR
+447 CSVAQLVGTPTLERHSNG
-460 RNTDG
+460 TS
-465 FGLIYNA
+465 LVYTA
-472 YSWHDQFWMCPQM
+472 YSWHDLFWQCPQM
-485 KNGLPI
+485 KPGIPI

-498 INAAQG
+498 INSAQG
-504 INWAMMLREP
+504 FNWAMMLREP
-514 YTMEIAVRDHR
+514 YPMEIAVRDHR
-525 EDIFNRTDY
+525 EDIFNRTEY

-541 GGNLQAFR
+541 GGNLQTFR
-549 EETWWRWVTDSSIDI
+549 EETWWKWVTDSSIDI
-564 DAEWPAF
+564 DAEWPGF

-591 LVEDIL
+591 LVENIL
-597 SGALPMPTN
+597 NGTLAMPTN

>member
-1 MHRKRLAM
+1 MQRKSLAI
-9 ALALLMT
+9 ALGLLLT

-23 GQTENDRLSFTTDD
+23 GQTDRLSFTTDE

-43 GGLTSE
+43 GGLTSDMA
-49 LTEEGNP
+49 EEDNA
-56 VQRHLEEKFNVT
+56 VQQFLEDKFNVT
-68 IVTAGVSRSDEEAK
+68 IVTKGVSRSDEEAK

-103 WFHKGAFRTIPRD
+103 WYHKGAFRNIPRD

-123 LHSAYRSRQ
+123 LHSAYRSEQ

-162 DAVLIMRLD
+162 DATLIMRLD
-171 WLEKIGIDPFALDPK
+171 WLEQVGINPAELDPK
-186 APGWDRAGEK
+186 APGWDRAGEMV
-196 IDLGEPTA
+196 DLGEPTA

-213 HFDWDEMERA
+213 HLDWDEMETA

-231 FNGNGKRDEIP
+231 FNGNGQRDEIP
-242 YGTIGDSGGFQGR
+242 YGTIGDHGGFQGR

-271 VNDVDNYLDDETGL
+271 LNDVDNYLDIETGL

-310 LDPALPAVDR
+310 LDPALPAVGR
-320 NEWRQQVRAG
+320 NEWRQQIRAG

-341 LSAFTGGNDDC
+341 LAAFTGGNDDC
-352 TIIRSEVPDARFVN
+352 TIIRRDAVPDARFVT

-375 KMRCQWDN
+375 EMRCQWDN
-383 RATVLNPHEGFSV
+383 RATVLNPHEGFGV

-403 KLARILQIYDYVNH
+403 KLARILQMYDYINH
-417 DPEGTLVSG
+417 DPEGVLAVG

-436 ANYSW
+436 QNYAW

-447 CSVSQLIRTPTNR
+447 CSVAQLVGTPTLERHSNG
-460 RNTDG
+460 TS
-465 FGLIYNA
+465 LVYTA
-472 YSWHDQFWMCPQM
+472 YSWHDLFWQCPQM
-485 KNGLPI
+485 KPGIPI

-498 INAAQG
+498 INSAQG
-504 INWAMMLREP
+504 FNWAMMLREP
-514 YTMEIAVRDHR
+514 YPMEIAVRDHR
-525 EDIFNRTDY
+525 EDIFNRTEY

-541 GGNLQAFR
+541 GGNLQTFR
-549 EETWWRWVTDSSIDI
+549 EETWWKWVTDSSVDI
-564 DAEWPAF
+564 DAEWPGF

-597 SGALPMPTN
+597 SGALQMPTN

>member
-1 MHRKRLAM
+1 
-9 ALALLMT
+9 
-16 AGWAFAE
+16 
-23 GQTENDRLSFTTDD
+23 
-37 HMTISW
+37 MTISW
-43 GGLTSE
+43 GGLTSDMA
-49 LTEEGNP
+49 EEDNT
-56 VQRHLEEKFNVT
+56 VQKFLEDKFNVT
-68 IVTAGVSRSDEEAK
+68 IVTKGVSRSDEDAK

-87 SGEYPE
+87 AGEYPE

-103 WFHKGAFRTIPRD
+103 WYHKGAFRNIPRE

-162 DAVLIMRLD
+162 DATLIMRLD
-171 WLEKIGIDPFALDPK
+171 WLEKVGINPAELDPK
-186 APGWDRAGEK
+186 APGWDRAGELV
-196 IDLGEPTA
+196 DLGEPTA

-213 HFDWDEMERA
+213 HFDWDEMETA

-231 FNGNGKRDEIP
+231 FNGNGQRDEIP
-242 YGTIGDSGGFQGR
+242 YGTVGDHGGFQGR

-266 FWAYG
+266 FWAFG
-271 VNDVDNYLDDETGL
+271 LNDVDNYLDIETGR

-310 LDPALPAVDR
+310 LDPALPAVGR
-320 NEWRQQVRAG
+320 SEWRQQVRAG

-341 LSAFTGGNDDC
+341 LAAFTGGNDDC
-352 TIIRSEVPDARFVN
+352 TIIRRDAVPDARFVT

-375 KMRCQWDN
+375 EMRCQWDN

-403 KLARILQIYDYVNH
+403 KLARILQIYDYINH
-417 DPEGTLVSG
+417 DPEGVLAVG

-436 ANYSW
+436 QNYAW

-447 CSVSQLIRTPTNR
+447 CSVAQLVGTPTLERHSNG
-460 RNTDG
+460 TS
-465 FGLIYNA
+465 LVYTA
-472 YSWHDQFWMCPQM
+472 YSWHDLFWQCPQM
-485 KNGLPI
+485 KPGIPI

-498 INAAQG
+498 INSAQG
-504 INWAMMLREP
+504 FNWAMMLREP
-514 YTMEIAVRDHR
+514 YPMEIAVRDHR
-525 EDIFNRTDY
+525 EDIFNRTEY

-541 GGNLQAFR
+541 GGNLQTFR
-549 EETWWRWVTDSSIDI
+549 EETWWQWVTDSSIDI
-564 DAEWPAF
+564 DAEWPGF
-571 VEQWLANGGQEVID
+571 VEQWLANGGQEVTD

-591 LVEDIL
+591 LVKDIL
-597 SGALPMPTN
+597 SGALQMPTN

>member
-1 MHRKRLAM
+1 MQRKSLAI
-9 ALALLMT
+9 ALGLLLT

-23 GQTENDRLSFTTDD
+23 GQTDRLSFTTDE

-43 GGLTSE
+43 GGLTSD
-49 LTEEGNP
+49 LAEEGNAI
-56 VQRHLEEKFNVT
+56 QEFLEDKFNVT
-68 IVTAGVSRSDEEAK
+68 IVTKGVSRSDEEAK

-103 WFHKGAFRTIPRD
+103 WYHKGAFRNIPRE

-123 LHSAYRSRQ
+123 LHSAYRSQQ

-162 DAVLIMRLD
+162 DATLIMRLD
-171 WLEKIGIDPFALDPK
+171 WLEQIGINPTELDPK
-186 APGWDRAGEK
+186 APGWDRAGEFV
-196 IDLGEPTA
+196 DLGEPTA
-204 PDTYFWWAG
+204 PDTFFWWAG
-213 HFDWDEMERA
+213 HLDWDEMEAA

-231 FNGNGKRDEIP
+231 FNGNGQRDEIP
-242 YGTIGDSGGFQGR
+242 YGTIGDHGGFQGR

-271 VNDVDNYLDDETGL
+271 LNDVDNYLDIETGL

-310 LDPALPAVDR
+310 LDPALPAVGR

-341 LSAFTGGNDDC
+341 LAAFTGGNDDC
-352 TIIRSEVPDARFVN
+352 TIIRADAVPDARFVT

-375 KMRCQWDN
+375 EMRCQWDN
-383 RATVLNPHEGFSV
+383 RSTVLNPHEGFSV

-403 KLARILQIYDYVNH
+403 KLARILQMYDYINH
-417 DPEGTLVSG
+417 DPEGVLAVG

-436 ANYSW
+436 QNYAW

-447 CSVSQLIRTPTNR
+447 CSVAQLVGTPTLERHSNG
-460 RNTDG
+460 TS
-465 FGLIYNA
+465 LVYTA
-472 YSWHDQFWMCPQM
+472 YSWHDLFWQCPQM
-485 KNGLPI
+485 KPGIPI

-498 INAAQG
+498 INSAQG
-504 INWAMMLREP
+504 FNWAMMLREP
-514 YTMEIAVRDHR
+514 YPMEIAVRDHR
-525 EDIFNRTDY
+525 EDIFNRTEY

-541 GGNLQAFR
+541 GGNLQTFR
-549 EETWWRWVTDSSIDI
+549 EETWWKWVTDSSIDI
-564 DAEWPAF
+564 DAEWPGF

-591 LVEDIL
+591 LVETIL
-597 SGALPMPTN
+597 NGTLAMPTS

>member
-1 MHRKRLAM
+1 MQRKSLAI
-9 ALALLMT
+9 ALGLLLM

-23 GQTENDRLSFTTDD
+23 GQTDRLSFNTDE

-43 GGLTSE
+43 GGLTSDMA
-49 LTEEGNP
+49 EEDNT
-56 VQRHLEEKFNVT
+56 VQKFLEDKFNVT
-68 IVTAGVSRSDEEAK
+68 IVTKGVSRSDEDAK

-87 SGEYPE
+87 AGEYPE

-103 WFHKGAFRTIPRD
+103 WYHKGAFRNIPRE

-162 DAVLIMRLD
+162 DATLIMRLD
-171 WLEKIGIDPFALDPK
+171 WLEKVGINPAELDPK
-186 APGWDRAGEK
+186 APGWDRAGELV
-196 IDLGEPTA
+196 DLGEPTA

-213 HFDWDEMERA
+213 HFDWDEMETA

-231 FNGNGKRDEIP
+231 FNGNGQRDEIP
-242 YGTIGDSGGFQGR
+242 YGTVGDHGGFQGR
-255 EWLYHSGPAVP
+255 EWLYHSGPAIP
-266 FWAYG
+266 FWAFG
-271 VNDVDNYLDDETGL
+271 LNDVDNYLDIETGL

-310 LDPALPAVDR
+310 LDPALPAVGR
-320 NEWRQQVRAG
+320 SEWRQQVRAG

-341 LSAFTGGNDDC
+341 LAAFTGGNDDC
-352 TIIRSEVPDARFVN
+352 TIIRRDAVPDARFVT

-375 KMRCQWDN
+375 EMRCQWDN

-403 KLARILQIYDYVNH
+403 KLARILQIYDYINH
-417 DPEGTLVSG
+417 DPEGVLAVG

-436 ANYSW
+436 QNYAW

-447 CSVSQLIRTPTNR
+447 CSVAQLVGTPTLERHSNG
-460 RNTDG
+460 TS
-465 FGLIYNA
+465 LVYTA
-472 YSWHDQFWMCPQM
+472 YSWHDLFWQCPQM
-485 KNGLPI
+485 KPGIPI

-498 INAAQG
+498 INSAQG
-504 INWAMMLREP
+504 FNWAMMLREP
-514 YTMEIAVRDHR
+514 YPMEIAVRDHR
-525 EDIFNRTDY
+525 EDIFNRTEY

-541 GGNLQAFR
+541 GGNLQTFR
-549 EETWWRWVTDSSIDI
+549 EETWWQWVTDSSIDI
-564 DAEWPAF
+564 DAEWPGF
-571 VEQWLANGGQEVID
+571 VEQWLANGGQEVTD

-591 LVEDIL
+591 LVKDIL
-597 SGALPMPTN
+597 SGALQMPTN

>member
-1 MHRKRLAM
+1 MQRKSLAI
-9 ALALLMT
+9 ALGLLLT

-23 GQTENDRLSFTTDD
+23 GQTDRLSFTTDE

-43 GGLTSE
+43 GGLTSD
-49 LTEEGNP
+49 LAEEGNAI
-56 VQRHLEEKFNVT
+56 QEFLEDKFNVT
-68 IVTAGVSRSDEEAK
+68 IVTKGVSRSDENAK

-103 WFHKGAFRTIPRD
+103 WYHKGAFRNIPRE

-123 LHSAYRSRQ
+123 LHSAYRNQQ

-162 DAVLIMRLD
+162 DATVIMRLD
-171 WLEKIGIDPFALDPK
+171 WLEKVGINPAELDPK
-186 APGWDRAGEK
+186 APGWDRAGEFV
-196 IDLGEPTA
+196 DLGEPTA
-204 PDTYFWWAG
+204 PDTFFWWAG
-213 HFDWDEMERA
+213 HLDWDEMEAA

-231 FNGNGKRDEIP
+231 FNGNGQRDEIP
-242 YGTIGDSGGFQGR
+242 YGTIGDHGGFQGR

-271 VNDVDNYLDDETGL
+271 LNDVDNYLDIETGL

-310 LDPALPAVDR
+310 LDPALPAVGR

-341 LSAFTGGNDDC
+341 LAAFTGGNDDC
-352 TIIRSEVPDARFVN
+352 TIIRADAVPDARFVT

-375 KMRCQWDN
+375 EMRCQWDN
-383 RATVLNPHEGFSV
+383 RSTVLNPHEGFSV

-403 KLARILQIYDYVNH
+403 KLARILQMYDYINH
-417 DPEGTLVSG
+417 DPEGVLAVG

-436 ANYSW
+436 QNYAW

-447 CSVSQLIRTPTNR
+447 CSVAQLVGTPTLERHSNG
-460 RNTDG
+460 TS
-465 FGLIYNA
+465 LVYTA
-472 YSWHDQFWMCPQM
+472 YSWHDLFWQCPQM
-485 KNGLPI
+485 KPGIPI

-498 INAAQG
+498 INSAQG
-504 INWAMMLREP
+504 FNWAMMLREP
-514 YTMEIAVRDHR
+514 YPMEIAVRDHR
-525 EDIFNRTDY
+525 EDIFNRTEY

-541 GGNLQAFR
+541 GGNLQTFR
-549 EETWWRWVTDSSIDI
+549 EETWWKWVTDSSIDI
-564 DAEWPAF
+564 DAEWPGF

-591 LVEDIL
+591 LVENIL
-597 SGALPMPTN
+597 NGTLAMPTN

>member
-1 MHRKRLAM
+1 MQRKSLAI
-9 ALALLMT
+9 ALGLLLT

-23 GQTENDRLSFTTDD
+23 GQTDRLSFTTDE

-43 GGLTSE
+43 GGLTSD
-49 LTEEGNP
+49 LAEEGNAI
-56 VQRHLEEKFNVT
+56 QEFLEDKFNVT
-68 IVTAGVSRSDEEAK
+68 IVTKGVSRSDEEAK

-103 WFHKGAFRTIPRD
+103 WYHKGAFRNIPRE

-123 LHSAYRSRQ
+123 LHSAYRNQQ

-162 DAVLIMRLD
+162 DATVIMRLD
-171 WLEKIGIDPFALDPK
+171 WLEQIGINPTELDPK
-186 APGWDRAGEK
+186 APGWDRAGEFV
-196 IDLGEPTA
+196 DLGEPTA
-204 PDTYFWWAG
+204 PDTFFWWAG
-213 HFDWDEMERA
+213 HLDWDEMEAA

-231 FNGNGKRDEIP
+231 FNGNGQRDEIP
-242 YGTIGDSGGFQGR
+242 YGTIGDHGGFQGR

-271 VNDVDNYLDDETGL
+271 LNDVDNYLDIETGL

-310 LDPALPAVDR
+310 LDPALPAVGR

-341 LSAFTGGNDDC
+341 LAAFTGGNDDC
-352 TIIRSEVPDARFVN
+352 TIIRADAVPDARFVTT
-366 MLPAYGPTG
+366 LPAYGPTG
-375 KMRCQWDN
+375 EMRCQWDN
-383 RATVLNPHEGFSV
+383 RSTVLNPHEGFSV

-403 KLARILQIYDYVNH
+403 KLARILQMYDYINH
-417 DPEGTLVSG
+417 DPEGVLAVG

-436 ANYSW
+436 QNYAW

-447 CSVSQLIRTPTNR
+447 CSVAQLVGTPTLERHSNG
-460 RNTDG
+460 TS
-465 FGLIYNA
+465 LVYTA
-472 YSWHDQFWMCPQM
+472 YSWHDLFWQCPQM
-485 KNGLPI
+485 KPGIPI

-498 INAAQG
+498 INSAQG
-504 INWAMMLREP
+504 FNWAMMLREP
-514 YTMEIAVRDHR
+514 YPMEIAVRDHR
-525 EDIFNRTDY
+525 EDIFNRTEY

-541 GGNLQAFR
+541 GGNLQTFR
-549 EETWWRWVTDSSIDI
+549 EETWWKWVTDSSIDI
-564 DAEWPAF
+564 DAEWPGF

-591 LVEDIL
+591 LVETIL
-597 SGALPMPTN
+597 NGTLAMPTS

>member
-1 MHRKRLAM
+1 MQRKSLAI
-9 ALALLMT
+9 ALALLVT

-23 GQTENDRLSFTTDD
+23 GQTDRLSFTTDE

-43 GGLTSE
+43 GGLTSD
-49 LTEEGNP
+49 LAEEGNA
-56 VQRHLEEKFNVT
+56 VQKFLEDKFNVT
-68 IVTAGVSRSDEEAK
+68 IVTKGVSRSDENAK

-103 WFHKGAFRTIPRD
+103 WYHKGAFRNIPRD

-123 LHSAYRSRQ
+123 LHSAYRSQQ

-162 DAVLIMRLD
+162 DATLIMRLD
-171 WLEKIGIDPFALDPK
+171 WLEQIGIDPTELDPK
-186 APGWDRAGEK
+186 APGWDRAGEFV
-196 IDLGEPTA
+196 DLGEPTA

-213 HFDWDEMERA
+213 HLDWDEMEAA

-231 FNGNGKRDEIP
+231 FNGNGQRDEIP
-242 YGTIGDSGGFQGR
+242 YGTIGDHGGFQGR

-271 VNDVDNYLDDETGL
+271 LNDVDNYLDIETGL

-310 LDPALPAVDR
+310 LDPALPAVGR

-341 LSAFTGGNDDC
+341 LAAFTGGNDDC
-352 TIIRSEVPDARFVN
+352 TIIRADAVPDARFVT

-375 KMRCQWDN
+375 EMRCQWDN
-383 RATVLNPHEGFSV
+383 RSTVLNPHEGFSV

-403 KLARILQIYDYVNH
+403 KLARILQMYDYINH
-417 DPEGTLVSG
+417 DPEGVLAVG

-436 ANYSW
+436 QNYAW

-447 CSVSQLIRTPTNR
+447 CSVAQLVGTPTLERHSNG
-460 RNTDG
+460 TS
-465 FGLIYNA
+465 LVYTA
-472 YSWHDQFWMCPQM
+472 YSWHDLFWQCPQM
-485 KNGLPI
+485 KPGIPI

-498 INAAQG
+498 INSAQG
-504 INWAMMLREP
+504 FNWAMMLREP
-514 YTMEIAVRDHR
+514 YPMEIAVRDHR
-525 EDIFNRTDY
+525 EDIFNRTEY

-541 GGNLQAFR
+541 GGNLQTFR
-549 EETWWRWVTDSSIDI
+549 EETWWKWVTDSSIDI
-564 DAEWPAF
+564 DAEWPGF

-591 LVEDIL
+591 LVESIL
-597 SGALPMPTN
+597 DGTLAMPTN

>member
-1 MHRKRLAM
+1 MQRKSLAI
-9 ALALLMT
+9 ALGLLLM

-23 GQTENDRLSFTTDD
+23 GQTDRLSFTTDE

-43 GGLTSE
+43 GGLTSDMA
-49 LTEEGNP
+49 EEDNT
-56 VQRHLEEKFNVT
+56 VQKFLEDKFNVT
-68 IVTAGVSRSDEEAK
+68 IVTKGVSRSDEDAK

-87 SGEYPE
+87 AGEYPE

-103 WFHKGAFRTIPRD
+103 WYHKGAFRNIPRE

-162 DAVLIMRLD
+162 DATLIMRLD
-171 WLEKIGIDPFALDPK
+171 WLEKVGINPAELDPK
-186 APGWDRAGEK
+186 APGWDRAGELV
-196 IDLGEPTA
+196 DLGEPTA

-213 HFDWDEMERA
+213 HFDWDEMETA

-231 FNGNGKRDEIP
+231 FNGNGQRDEIP
-242 YGTIGDSGGFQGR
+242 YGTVGDHGGFQGR

-266 FWAYG
+266 FWAFG
-271 VNDVDNYLDDETGL
+271 LNDVDNYLDIETGR

-310 LDPALPAVDR
+310 LDPALPAVGR
-320 NEWRQQVRAG
+320 SEWRQQVRAG

-341 LSAFTGGNDDC
+341 LAAFTGGNDDC
-352 TIIRSEVPDARFVN
+352 TIIRRDAVPDARFVT

-375 KMRCQWDN
+375 EMRCQWDN

-403 KLARILQIYDYVNH
+403 KLARILQIYDYINH
-417 DPEGTLVSG
+417 DPEGVLAVG

-436 ANYSW
+436 QNYAW

-447 CSVSQLIRTPTNR
+447 CSVAQLVGTPTLERHSNG
-460 RNTDG
+460 TS
-465 FGLIYNA
+465 LVYTA
-472 YSWHDQFWMCPQM
+472 YSWHDLFWQCPQM
-485 KNGLPI
+485 KPGIPI

-498 INAAQG
+498 INSAQG
-504 INWAMMLREP
+504 FNWAMMLREP
-514 YTMEIAVRDHR
+514 YPMEIAVRDHR
-525 EDIFNRTDY
+525 EDIFNRTEY

-541 GGNLQAFR
+541 GGNLQTFR
-549 EETWWRWVTDSSIDI
+549 EETWWQWVTDSSIDI
-564 DAEWPAF
+564 DAEWPGF
-571 VEQWLANGGQEVID
+571 VEQWLANGGQEVTD

-591 LVEDIL
+591 LVKDIL
-597 SGALPMPTN
+597 SGALQMPTN

>member
-1 MHRKRLAM
+1 MQRKSLAI
-9 ALALLMT
+9 ALGLLLT

-23 GQTENDRLSFTTDD
+23 GQTDRLSFTTDE

-43 GGLTSE
+43 GGLTSD
-49 LTEEGNP
+49 LAEEGNAI
-56 VQRHLEEKFNVT
+56 QKYLEDKFNVT
-68 IVTAGVSRSDEEAK
+68 IVTKGVSRSDENAK

-103 WFHKGAFRTIPRD
+103 WYHKGAFRNIPRE

-123 LHSAYRSRQ
+123 LHSAYRSQQ

-162 DAVLIMRLD
+162 DATLIMRLD
-171 WLEKIGIDPFALDPK
+171 WLEQIGINPTELDPK
-186 APGWDRAGEK
+186 APGWDRAGEFV
-196 IDLGEPTA
+196 DLGEPTA
-204 PDTYFWWAG
+204 PDTFFWWAG
-213 HFDWDEMERA
+213 HLDWDEMEAA

-231 FNGNGKRDEIP
+231 FNGNGQRDEIP
-242 YGTIGDSGGFQGR
+242 YGTIGDHGGFQGR

-271 VNDVDNYLDDETGL
+271 LNDVDNYLDIETGL

-310 LDPALPAVDR
+310 LDPALPAVGR

-341 LSAFTGGNDDC
+341 LAAFTGGNDDC
-352 TIIRSEVPDARFVN
+352 TIIRADAVPDARFVT

-375 KMRCQWDN
+375 EMRCQWDN
-383 RATVLNPHEGFSV
+383 RSTVLNPHEGFSV

-403 KLARILQIYDYVNH
+403 KLARILQMYDYINH
-417 DPEGTLVSG
+417 DPEGVLAVG

-436 ANYSW
+436 QNYAW

-447 CSVSQLIRTPTNR
+447 CSVAQLVGTPTLERHSNG
-460 RNTDG
+460 TS
-465 FGLIYNA
+465 LVYTA
-472 YSWHDQFWMCPQM
+472 YSWHDLFWQCPQM
-485 KNGLPI
+485 KPGIPI

-498 INAAQG
+498 INSAQG
-504 INWAMMLREP
+504 FNWAMMLREP
-514 YTMEIAVRDHR
+514 YPMEIAVRDHR
-525 EDIFNRTDY
+525 EDIFNRTEY

-541 GGNLQAFR
+541 GGNLQTFR
-549 EETWWRWVTDSSIDI
+549 EETWWKWVTDSSIDI
-564 DAEWPAF
+564 DAEWPGF
-571 VEQWLANGGQEVID
+571 VEQWLANGGQQVID

-591 LVEDIL
+591 LVETIL
-597 SGALPMPTN
+597 NGTLAMPTS

>member
-1 MHRKRLAM
+1 MQRKSLAI
-9 ALALLMT
+9 ALGLLLT

-23 GQTENDRLSFTTDD
+23 GQTDRLSFTTDE

-43 GGLTSE
+43 GGLTSD
-49 LTEEGNP
+49 LAEEGNAI
-56 VQRHLEEKFNVT
+56 QEFLEDKFNVT
-68 IVTAGVSRSDEEAK
+68 IVTKGVSRSDEEAK

-103 WFHKGAFRTIPRD
+103 WYHKGAFRNIPRE

-123 LHSAYRSRQ
+123 LHSAYRSQQ

-162 DAVLIMRLD
+162 DATVIMRLD
-171 WLEKIGIDPFALDPK
+171 WLEQIGINPTELDPK
-186 APGWDRAGEK
+186 APGWDRAGEFV
-196 IDLGEPTA
+196 DLGEPTA
-204 PDTYFWWAG
+204 PDTFFWWAG
-213 HFDWDEMERA
+213 HLDWDEMEAA

-231 FNGNGKRDEIP
+231 FNGNGQRDEIP
-242 YGTIGDSGGFQGR
+242 YGTIGDNGGFQGR

-271 VNDVDNYLDDETGL
+271 LNDVDNYLDIETGL

-310 LDPALPAVDR
+310 LDPALPAVGR

-341 LSAFTGGNDDC
+341 LAAFTGGNDDC
-352 TIIRSEVPDARFVN
+352 TIIRADAVPDARFVT

-375 KMRCQWDN
+375 EMRCQWDN
-383 RATVLNPHEGFSV
+383 RSTVLNPHEGFSV

-403 KLARILQIYDYVNH
+403 KLARILQMYDYINH
-417 DPEGTLVSG
+417 DPEGVLAVG

-436 ANYSW
+436 QNYAW

-447 CSVSQLIRTPTNR
+447 CSVAQLVGTPTLERHSNG
-460 RNTDG
+460 TS
-465 FGLIYNA
+465 LVYTA
-472 YSWHDQFWMCPQM
+472 YSWHDLFWQCPQM
-485 KNGLPI
+485 KPGIPI

-498 INAAQG
+498 INSAQG
-504 INWAMMLREP
+504 FNWAMMLREP
-514 YTMEIAVRDHR
+514 YPMEIAVRDHR
-525 EDIFNRTDY
+525 EDIFNRTEY

-541 GGNLQAFR
+541 GGNLQTFR
-549 EETWWRWVTDSSIDI
+549 EETWWKWVTDSSIDI
-564 DAEWPAF
+564 DAEWPGF

-591 LVEDIL
+591 LVETIL
-597 SGALPMPTN
+597 NGTLAMPTS

>member
-1 MHRKRLAM
+1 MQRKSLAI
-9 ALALLMT
+9 ALGLLLT

-23 GQTENDRLSFTTDD
+23 GQTDRLSFTTDE

-43 GGLTSE
+43 GGLTSDMA
-49 LTEEGNP
+49 EENNA
-56 VQRHLEEKFNVT
+56 VQEFLEDKFNVT
-68 IVTAGVSRSDEEAK
+68 IVTKGVSRSDEEAK

-103 WFHKGAFRTIPRD
+103 WYHKGAFRNIPRE

-123 LHSAYRSRQ
+123 LHSAYRSQQ

-162 DAVLIMRLD
+162 DATLIMRLD
-171 WLEKIGIDPFALDPK
+171 WLEQVGLNPAELDPK
-186 APGWDRAGEK
+186 APGWDRAGEMV
-196 IDLGEPTA
+196 DLGEPTA

-213 HFDWDEMERA
+213 HLDWDEMETA

-231 FNGNGKRDEIP
+231 FNGNGQRDEIP
-242 YGTIGDSGGFQGR
+242 YGTIGDHGGFQGR

-271 VNDVDNYLDDETGL
+271 LNDVDNYLDIETGL

-310 LDPALPAVDR
+310 LDPALPAVGR

-341 LSAFTGGNDDC
+341 LAAFTGGNDDC
-352 TIIRSEVPDARFVN
+352 TIIRRDAVPDARFVT

-375 KMRCQWDN
+375 EMRCQWDN
-383 RATVLNPHEGFSV
+383 RSTVLNPHEGFSV

-403 KLARILQIYDYVNH
+403 KLARILQMYDYINH
-417 DPEGTLVSG
+417 DPEGVLAVG

-431 PFAED
+431 PFAENQ
-436 ANYSW
+436 NYAW

-447 CSVSQLIRTPTNR
+447 CSVAQLVRTPTIERHSNG
-460 RNTDG
+460 TS
-465 FGLIYNA
+465 LVYTA
-472 YSWHDQFWMCPQM
+472 YSWHDLFWQCPQM
-485 KNGLPI
+485 KPGIPI

-498 INAAQG
+498 INSAQG
-504 INWAMMLREP
+504 FNWAMMLREP
-514 YTMEIAVRDHR
+514 YPMEIAVRDHR
-525 EDIFNRTDY
+525 EDIFNRTEY

-541 GGNLQAFR
+541 GGNLQTFR
-549 EETWWRWVTDSSIDI
+549 EETWWKWVTDSSIDI
-564 DAEWPAF
+564 DAEWPGF

-591 LVEDIL
+591 LVADIL

>member
-1 MHRKRLAM
+1 MQRKSLAI
-9 ALALLMT
+9 ALGLLLT

-23 GQTENDRLSFTTDD
+23 GQTDRLSFTTDE

-43 GGLTSE
+43 GGLTSD
-49 LTEEGNP
+49 LAEEGNAI
-56 VQRHLEEKFNVT
+56 QEFLEDKFNVT
-68 IVTAGVSRSDEEAK
+68 IVTKGVSRSDEEAK

-103 WFHKGAFRTIPRD
+103 WYHKGAFRNIPRE

-123 LHSAYRSRQ
+123 LHSAYRNQQ

-162 DAVLIMRLD
+162 DATVIMRLD
-171 WLEKIGIDPFALDPK
+171 WLEKVGINPAELDPK
-186 APGWDRAGEK
+186 APGWDRAGEFV
-196 IDLGEPTA
+196 DLGEPTA
-204 PDTYFWWAG
+204 PDTFFWWAG
-213 HFDWDEMERA
+213 HLDWDEMEAA

-231 FNGNGKRDEIP
+231 FNGNGQRDEIP
-242 YGTIGDSGGFQGR
+242 YGTIGDHGGFQGR

-271 VNDVDNYLDDETGL
+271 LNDVDNYLDIETGL

-310 LDPALPAVDR
+310 LDPALPAVGR

-341 LSAFTGGNDDC
+341 LAAFTGGNDDC
-352 TIIRSEVPDARFVN
+352 TIIRADAVPDARFVT

-375 KMRCQWDN
+375 EMRCQWDN
-383 RATVLNPHEGFSV
+383 RSTVLNPHEGFSV

-403 KLARILQIYDYVNH
+403 KLARILQMYDYINH
-417 DPEGTLVSG
+417 DPEGVLAVG

-436 ANYSW
+436 QNYAW

-447 CSVSQLIRTPTNR
+447 CSVAQLVGTPTLERHSNG
-460 RNTDG
+460 TS
-465 FGLIYNA
+465 LVYTA
-472 YSWHDQFWMCPQM
+472 YSWHDLFWQCPQM
-485 KNGLPI
+485 KPGIPI

-498 INAAQG
+498 INSAQG
-504 INWAMMLREP
+504 FNWAMMLREP
-514 YTMEIAVRDHR
+514 YPMEIAVRDHR
-525 EDIFNRTDY
+525 EDIFNRTEY

-541 GGNLQAFR
+541 GGNLQTFR
-549 EETWWRWVTDSSIDI
+549 EETWWKWVTDSSIDI
-564 DAEWPAF
+564 DAEWPGF

-591 LVEDIL
+591 LVETIL
-597 SGALPMPTN
+597 NGTLAMPTS

>member
-1 MHRKRLAM
+1 MQRKSLAI
-9 ALALLMT
+9 ALGLLLT

-23 GQTENDRLSFTTDD
+23 GQTDRLSFTTDE

-43 GGLTSE
+43 GGLTSD
-49 LTEEGNP
+49 LAEEGNAI
-56 VQRHLEEKFNVT
+56 QEFLEDKFNVT
-68 IVTAGVSRSDEEAK
+68 IVTKGVSRSDEEAK

-103 WFHKGAFRTIPRD
+103 WYHKGAFRNIPRE

-123 LHSAYRSRQ
+123 LHSAYRNQQ

-162 DAVLIMRLD
+162 DATVIMRLD
-171 WLEKIGIDPFALDPK
+171 WLEKVGINPAELDPK
-186 APGWDRAGEK
+186 APGWDRAGEFV
-196 IDLGEPTA
+196 DLGEPTA
-204 PDTYFWWAG
+204 PDTFFWWAG
-213 HFDWDEMERA
+213 HLDWDEMEAA

-231 FNGNGKRDEIP
+231 FNGNGQRDEIP
-242 YGTIGDSGGFQGR
+242 YGTIGDHGGFQGR

-271 VNDVDNYLDDETGL
+271 LNDVDNYLDIETGL

-310 LDPALPAVDR
+310 LDPALPAVGR

-341 LSAFTGGNDDC
+341 LAAFTGGNDDC
-352 TIIRSEVPDARFVN
+352 TIIRADAVPDARFVT

-375 KMRCQWDN
+375 EMRCQWDN
-383 RATVLNPHEGFSV
+383 RSTVLNPHEGFSV

-403 KLARILQIYDYVNH
+403 KLARILQMYDYINH
-417 DPEGTLVSG
+417 DPEGVLAVG

-436 ANYSW
+436 QNYAW

-447 CSVSQLIRTPTNR
+447 CSVAQLVGTPTLERHSNG
-460 RNTDG
+460 TS
-465 FGLIYNA
+465 LVYTA
-472 YSWHDQFWMCPQM
+472 YSWHDLFWQCPQM
-485 KNGLPI
+485 KPGIPI

-498 INAAQG
+498 INSAQG
-504 INWAMMLREP
+504 FNWAMMLREP
-514 YTMEIAVRDHR
+514 YPMEIAVRDHR
-525 EDIFNRTDY
+525 EDIFNRTEY

-541 GGNLQAFR
+541 GGNLQTFR
-549 EETWWRWVTDSSIDI
+549 EETWWKWVTDSSIDI
-564 DAEWPAF
+564 DAEWPGF

-591 LVEDIL
+591 LVENIL
-597 SGALPMPTN
+597 NGTLAMPTS

>member
-1 MHRKRLAM
+1 MQRKSLAI
-9 ALALLMT
+9 ALGLLLI

-23 GQTENDRLSFTTDD
+23 GQTDRLSFTTDE

-43 GGLTSE
+43 GGLTSD
-49 LTEEGNP
+49 LAEEGNAI
-56 VQRHLEEKFNVT
+56 QKFLEDKFNVT
-68 IVTAGVSRSDEEAK
+68 IVTKGVSRSDEDAK

-103 WFHKGAFRTIPRD
+103 WYHKGAFRNIPRD

-123 LHSAYRSRQ
+123 LHSAYRSQQ

-162 DAVLIMRLD
+162 DATLIMRLD
-171 WLEKIGIDPFALDPK
+171 WLEQIGINPTELDPK
-186 APGWDRAGEK
+186 APGWDRAGEFV
-196 IDLGEPTA
+196 DLGEPTA

-213 HFDWDEMERA
+213 HLDWDEMEAA

-231 FNGNGKRDEIP
+231 FNGNGQRDEIP
-242 YGTIGDSGGFQGR
+242 YGTIGDHGGFQGR

-271 VNDVDNYLDDETGL
+271 LNDVDNYLDIETGL

-310 LDPALPAVDR
+310 LDPALPAVGR

-341 LSAFTGGNDDC
+341 LAAFTGGNDDC
-352 TIIRSEVPDARFVN
+352 TIIRADAVPDARFVT

-375 KMRCQWDN
+375 EMRCQWDN
-383 RATVLNPHEGFSV
+383 RSTVLNPHEGFSV

-403 KLARILQIYDYVNH
+403 KLARILQMYDYINH
-417 DPEGTLVSG
+417 DPEGVLAVG

-436 ANYSW
+436 QNYAW

-447 CSVSQLIRTPTNR
+447 CSVAQLVGTPTLERHSNG
-460 RNTDG
+460 TS
-465 FGLIYNA
+465 LVYTA
-472 YSWHDQFWMCPQM
+472 YSWHDLFWQCPQM
-485 KNGLPI
+485 KPGIPI

-498 INAAQG
+498 INSAQG
-504 INWAMMLREP
+504 FNWAMMLREP
-514 YTMEIAVRDHR
+514 YPMEIAVRDHR
-525 EDIFNRTDY
+525 EDIFNRTEY

-541 GGNLQAFR
+541 GGNLQTFR
-549 EETWWRWVTDSSIDI
+549 EETWWKWVTDSSIDI
-564 DAEWPAF
+564 DAEWPGF

-591 LVEDIL
+591 LVEKIL
-597 SGALPMPTN
+597 DGTLQMPTS